1 MTLNH
6 FLARAGLTSRRK
18 AAELIREGRVTVN
31 GQVQDN
37 PAYRVAST
45 DVVRADGDLI
55 EQPESAYFIL
65 NKPKGYLTTLS
76 DERRRPTVVQ
86 FFPPS
91 VQGLV
96 PIGRLDKDTS
106 GLILLTND
114 GEFAL
119 RMAHPRYQVDKEYQ
133 VNCFGVPDDR
143 DLARLERGITI
154 EGKRTHPAQVNMV
167 YASPEGHQ
175 ATLRIVIHEGRKRQV
190 RLMMEA
196 IGHPVK
202 DLSRV
207 RIAHLTIKGMQPG
220 ECRRLPMKD
229 EDRQKAL
236 VGLQPSD
243 RVPVRETGRAP
254 KKSS

>member
-1 MTLNH
+1 
-6 FLARAGLTSRRK
+6 
-18 AAELIREGRVTVN
+18 
-31 GQVQDN
+31 
-37 PAYRVAST
+37 
-45 DVVRADGDLI
+45 
-55 EQPESAYFIL
+55 
-65 NKPKGYLTTLS
+65 
-76 DERRRPTVVQ
+76 
-86 FFPPS
+86 
-91 VQGLV
+91 
-96 PIGRLDKDTS
+96 
-106 GLILLTND
+106 LLTND

-119 RMAHPRYQVDKEYQ
+119 RMAHPRYHVDKEYQ

-196 IGHPVK
+196 VGHPVK

-229 EDRQKAL
+229 VDRLKAL